1 MSEITRSEAYVE
13 LYTWNS
19 DIRSRI
25 QAISTGDFATP
36 KAVYALS
43 VSDEALADMAG
54 LQDLSVFSEDLQTF
68 LTQRMLSAMLLLRSD
83 FVPSSSEEASPSAER
98 GTTESKIDRSDWL
111 GCEDAPTERE
121 DSVSS
126 YLYFRCGSV

>member
-1 MSEITRSEAYVE
+1 MSVAASG
-13 LYTWNS
+13 
-19 DIRSRI
+19 D
-25 QAISTGDFATP
+25 STGDSVVRSASSGSSWVIEVDDWLSS
-36 KAVYALS
+36 ACALS
-43 VSDEALADMAG
+43 SSGRVSDVSDW
-54 LQDLSVFSEDLQTF
+54 QFSGTE
-68 LTQRMLSAMLLLRSD
+68 RMLSAMLLLRSD

>member
-1 MSEITRSEAYVE
+1 MLMSVAASG
-13 LYTWNS
+13 
-19 DIRSRI
+19 D
-25 QAISTGDFATP
+25 STGDSVVRSESSGSSWVIEVDDWLISACAFSSSGR
-36 KAVYALS
+36 VCD
-43 VSDEALADMAG
+43 VSDVSDVSDRPDG
-54 LQDLSVFSEDLQTF
+54 PLSETE
-68 LTQRMLSAMLLLRSD
+68 RMLSAMLLLRSD
-83 FVPSSSEEASPSAER
+83 LVPSSSEEASPSAER